1 MIIVADT
8 SPVNYPV
15 LIGAIDI
22 LKELFGRVI
31 IPQAVLGEL
40 QHEKTPT
47 EVKAW
52 IDACPN
58 WLEVRQAGLSLLTPQ
73 RELGDGEREVIAL
86 AVALNADA
94 VLMDDRDG
102 TKEAH
107 RNNITVFGTF
117 ALLDKAA
124 ARALLDFPAV
134 LARLAQTTFRFPP
147 AAVVA
152 AMLERDAKRKQAK
165 QD

>member
-1 MIIVADT
+1 MIIIADT
-8 SPVNYPV
+8 SPINYLV

-22 LKELFGRVI
+22 LKELFGRII

-47 EVKAW
+47 AVKAW
-52 IDACPN
+52 IAACPD
-58 WLEVRQAGLSLLTPQ
+58 WLEVRQADLSFLTPQ
-73 RELGDGEREVIAL
+73 RGLGDGEHEVIAL
-86 AVALNADA
+86 AVELNADA

-102 TKEAH
+102 TQEAR

-124 ARALLDFPAV
+124 ERAFLDFPAA

-152 AMLERDAKRKQAK
+152 AMLERDAKRKQAG
-165 QD
+165 QE

>member
-8 SPVNYPV
+8 SPINYLV
-15 LIGAIDI
+15 LIGTIDI
-22 LKELFGRVI
+22 LKELFGCVI

-52 IDACPN
+52 INTCPD
-58 WLEVRQAGLSLLTPQ
+58 WLEVRQGGLSFLAPQ

-86 AVALNADA
+86 AVELNTDA

-102 TKEAH
+102 TQEAR
-107 RNNITVFGTF
+107 RNNITIFGTF

-124 ARALLDFPAV
+124 ERALLDLPTA
-134 LARLAQTTFRFPP
+134 LARLAQTTFRLPP

-152 AMLERDAKRKQAK
+152 AILERDAKRKQAE
-165 QD
+165 QA